1 MHKQEGVKNNFKN
14 SHDFSCLLDLFTVES
29 FPLFCLAKPLSTI
42 NLARN
47 IGTVNLTVRF
57 ISGSTRL
64 VWKRNKRKCLR
75 NRGKEYV
82 NSKGVIVPPR
92 MCGKDC
98 KCSLCCFEKVP
109 QVDRARI
116 LKEFNNLAS
125 FDIQNAYL
133 HGLIHGIEPKR
144 RYTTK
149 GVNSKRKKTF
159 VYYVRLHGK
168 ETRVC
173 QAAFCSI
180 HGISVKRIRNIRVKD
195 CTPPI
200 DQRGRHDNR
209 PSRTPENSIEC
220 VKAHISSFPRQ
231 TSHYSRTNNPNKRYL
246 SPDLNIKKMHALYLQ
261 KCDEVG
267 WPSVSEPTYRR
278 IFCEKFNFSFG
289 SPRSDTCKVC
299 DTLNCHV
306 NDATDEG
313 TKCQFQ
319 EELKEHH
326 EKAELGFKSLWE
338 DTELARKLSD
348 STLVILF
355 DLQQNLPHIHTGL
368 VFYLRQL
375 WVYNLGIHNCGT
387 GDGYMCM
394 WPENVAGRGSDEIA
408 SCLLNFCQSLP
419 VVRKHLIAY
428 SDSCGGQNKNFYIV
442 CFWVYAII
450 RGFFEVIDHK
460 FLTPG

>member
-1 MHKQEGVKNNFKN
+1 MDV
-14 SHDFSCLLDLFTVES
+14 HDTSTDES
-29 FPLFCLAKPLSTI
+29 SRSTDESDREI
-42 NLARN
+42 DGAN
-47 IGTVNLTVRF
+47 
-57 ISGSTRL
+57 ISGKIYSRKRL
-64 VWKRNKRKCLR
+64 RKTEQWKRNKRKCLR

-98 KCSLCCFEKVP
+98 KCSLRCFEKVP

-168 ETRVC
+168 EMRVC

-220 VKAHISSFPRQ
+220 VKAHISFFHIRQ
-231 TSHYSRTNNPNKRYL
+231 VTTHKQIIPTRGIPLTRPKHQENAHTLPS
-246 SPDLNIKKMHALYLQ
+246 
-261 KCDEVG
+261 EV
-267 WPSVSEPTYRR
+267 
-278 IFCEKFNFSFG
+278 
-289 SPRSDTCKVC
+289 
-299 DTLNCHV
+299 
-306 NDATDEG
+306 
-313 TKCQFQ
+313 
-319 EELKEHH
+319 
-326 EKAELGFKSLWE
+326 
-338 DTELARKLSD
+338 
-348 STLVILF
+348 
-355 DLQQNLPHIHTGL
+355 
-368 VFYLRQL
+368 
-375 WVYNLGIHNCGT
+375 
-387 GDGYMCM
+387 
-394 WPENVAGRGSDEIA
+394 
-408 SCLLNFCQSLP
+408 
-419 VVRKHLIAY
+419 
-428 SDSCGGQNKNFYIV
+428 
-442 CFWVYAII
+442 
-450 RGFFEVIDHK
+450 
-460 FLTPG
+460 